1 MRTCII
7 LNPGAGGIDD
17 HRDVM
22 DRLDRIGDCVIVLT
36 EESGDETVAARRAVD
51 QGFERIVAAGGD
63 GTIHGV
69 VDGLRDGLGEV
80 VVGMVPLGTA
90 NDFARS
96 LGLPLPTDDAIDL
109 IEEGTTRQIDLGAMR
124 RPDTGD
130 ADPDDHLFVNV
141 ATGGFGGQVAD
152 DVDDETKKTWGPLAY
167 LRIAVEQL
175 RDLKRYRVRLETEEE
190 KVVEKNVYNVVV
202 ANGSRAGGN
211 LPVAPRALM
220 DDGLLDVVLVPAVA
234 LPELAAVASRIAAGE
249 HGQSDRVNYLRTKVL
264 RLEAEPAMPFR
275 LDGEP
280 IEPGPAEF
288 RVLPGALTVVAPAKE
303 G

>member
-7 LNPGAGGIDD
+7 LNPGAGGVDD
-17 HRDVM
+17 RRDVVE
-22 DRLDRIGDCVIVLT
+22 RLDRIGDCVTVVT
-36 EESGDETVAARRAVD
+36 EEPGDEAAAARRAVD

-69 VDGLRDGLGEV
+69 VDALRDDLNEV

-96 LGLPLPTDDAIDL
+96 LGLPLQTDDAIDL
-109 IEEGTTRQIDLGAMR
+109 IVEGTTRHIDVGAIR
-124 RPDTGD
+124 RPDAG
-130 ADPDDHLFVNV
+130 DPDPDGHVFVNV
-141 ATGGFGGQVAD
+141 ATGGFGGRIGD
-152 DVDDETKKTWGPLAY
+152 DVDSETKKTWGPLAY

-175 RDLKRYRVRLETEEE
+175 RDLQRYSVRLETDEGQ
-190 KVVEKNVYNVVV
+190 VVEEDVYNVVV

-211 LPVAPRALM
+211 LPVAPHARM
-220 DDGLLDVVLVPAVA
+220 DDGLFDVVLVRAVA

-249 HGQSDRVNYLRTKVL
+249 HGESGKVNYLRTKEL
-264 RLEAEPAMPFR
+264 GLEAEPAMPFR
-275 LDGEP
+275 LDGES
-280 IEPGPAEF
+280 IEPGPAAF
-288 RVLPGALTVVAPAKE
+288 RVLPGALRVVAPEKE

>member
-17 HRDVM
+17 HRDVV
-22 DRLDRIGDCVIVLT
+22 DRLDRIGDCVTVVT
-36 EESGDETVAARRAVD
+36 EEPGDETAAARRAVD
-51 QGFERIVAAGGD
+51 EGFERIVAGGGD

-69 VDGLRDGLGEV
+69 VDGLRDALDEV

-96 LGLPLPTDDAIDL
+96 LGLPLQTDDAIDL
-109 IEEGTTRQIDLGAMR
+109 IVEGATRQIDLGVMR

-130 ADPDDHLFVNV
+130 ADSDDHLFVNV
-141 ATGGFGGQVAD
+141 ATGGFGGRVGG
-152 DVDDETKKTWGPLAY
+152 DVDPETKKTWGPLAY
-167 LRIAVEQL
+167 LRTAVEHL
-175 RDLKRYRVRLETEEE
+175 RDLRRYRVRLETDEGR
-190 KVVEKNVYNVVV
+190 VVEEDVYNVVV

-211 LPVAPRALM
+211 LPVAPHARM
-220 DDGLLDVVLVPAVA
+220 DDGLFDVVLVPAVA

-249 HGQSDRVNYLRTKVL
+249 HGESGRVNRFRTKAL
-264 RLEAEPAMPFR
+264 GLEAEPAMPFR
-275 LDGEP
+275 LDGES
-280 IEPGPAEF
+280 IEPGPAAL
-288 RVLPGALTVVAPAKE
+288 RVLPGALRIVAPEKK

>member
-1 MRTCII
+1 
-7 LNPGAGGIDD
+7 
-17 HRDVM
+17 M
-22 DRLDRIGDCVIVLT
+22 DRLDRIGDCVIVVT

-51 QGFERIVAAGGD
+51 EGFERIVAAGGD

-69 VDGLRDGLGEV
+69 VDGLRDALDEV

-96 LGLPLPTDDAIDL
+96 LGLPLETDAAIDL
-109 IEEGTTRQIDLGAMR
+109 IVEGTTRQIDLGTMR

-130 ADPDDHLFVNV
+130 ADPDGHLFVNV
-141 ATGGFGGQVAD
+141 ATGGFGSRVGD
-152 DVDDETKKTWGPLAY
+152 DVDPETKRTWGPLAY

-175 RDLKRYRVRLETEEE
+175 QDLERYSVRLETDEG
-190 KVVEKNVYNVVV
+190 KVVEKDVYNVVV

-220 DDGLLDVVLVPAVA
+220 DDGLFDVVLVPAVA
-234 LPELAAVASRIAAGE
+234 LPDLAAVASRISAGE
-249 HGQSDRVNYLRTKVL
+249 HGKSDRVNSLRTKAL

-275 LDGEP
+275 LDGES
-280 IEPGPAEF
+280 IEPGPAEL
-288 RVLPGALTVVAPAKE
+288 RVLPRALRVVAPE
-303 G
+303 TSG

>member
-22 DRLDRIGDCVIVLT
+22 DRLDRIGDCITVVT
-36 EESGDETVAARRAVD
+36 EEPGDETPAARRAVD
-51 QGFERIVAAGGD
+51 QGFERIVAVGGD
-63 GTIHGV
+63 GTVHGV
-69 VDGLRDGLGEV
+69 VDGLRDGLDEV

-96 LGLPLPTDDAIDL
+96 LGLPLQTDDAIDL
-109 IEEGTTRQIDLGAMR
+109 ILEGTTRQIDLGATR
-124 RPDTGD
+124 RPDTRND
-130 ADPDDHLFVNV
+130 HPDGHLFVNV
-141 ATGGFGGQVAD
+141 ATGGFGGRVGE
-152 DVDDETKKTWGPLAY
+152 DVDPETKKTWGPLAY

-175 RDLKRYRVRLETEEE
+175 RDLRRYRVRLETDEG
-190 KVVEKNVYNVVV
+190 KVVEKEVYNVVV

-211 LPVAPRALM
+211 LPVAPRARM
-220 DDGLLDVVLVPAVA
+220 DDGLFDVVLVPAVA

-249 HGQSDRVNYLRTKVL
+249 HGESDRVNYLRTEAL
-264 RLEAEPAMPFR
+264 RIEAEPAMPFR
-275 LDGEP
+275 LDGESV
-280 IEPGPAEF
+280 EPGPAAF
-288 RVLPGALTVVAPAKE
+288 RVLPGALNVVAPEKS